1 MQTQVGPSE
10 PVEIESLKERE
21 KWIAFAEKL
30 LALCLEIQSAA
41 NVQITEKLFA
51 EPKILALALLCR
63 SFRNLKGVIAL
74 ASEGLVVEARTL
86 ARSCYENSFLVAGLI
101 EKGESFVEEMYDDD
115 VKSMRSRGEFVLED
129 GVEHD
134 MAKQLRARLDQ
145 LKAQRPKA
153 KLLNPKEALKDSVM
167 RRSYLFYSQLSSDAA
182 HPSVTALKRHMVRIE
197 EEGGW
202 VLGLDVQ
209 PVERGTEV
217 ADTVNIACNA
227 VLGTCVGVNQI
238 LGGTSVSPL
247 LQQLFNEYGAEN
259 PPHGVPQ
266 AA

>member
-1 MQTQVGPSE
+1 MRTQVGPSE

-41 NVQITEKLFA
+41 DVQITEKLFA

-86 ARSCYENSFLVAGLI
+86 ARSCYENSFLVAVLI

-129 GVEHD
+129 GAEQD
-134 MAKQLRARLDQ
+134 MAQKLRARLDQ
-145 LKAQRPKA
+145 LKAQRPKD
-153 KLLNPKEALKDSVM
+153 KLPNP
-167 RRSYLFYSQLSSDAA
+167 
-182 HPSVTALKRHMVRIE
+182 
-197 EEGGW
+197 
-202 VLGLDVQ
+202 
-209 PVERGTEV
+209 
-217 ADTVNIACNA
+217 
-227 VLGTCVGVNQI
+227 
-238 LGGTSVSPL
+238 
-247 LQQLFNEYGAEN
+247 
-259 PPHGVPQ
+259 
-266 AA
+266 

>member
-10 PVEIESLKERE
+10 PVEIGSLKERE
-21 KWIAFAEKL
+21 TWIAFAEKL

-41 NVQITEKLFA
+41 DVPITEKLFA

-63 SFRNLKGVIAL
+63 SFGNLKGVIAL
-74 ASEGLVVEARTL
+74 AREGLVVEARTL

-101 EKGESFVEEMYDDD
+101 EKGESFVEEMYDDE
-115 VKSMRSRGEFVLED
+115 VKSMQLRGEFVLED
-129 GVEHD
+129 GVEHE

-145 LKAQRPKA
+145 LKAKRPKA
-153 KLLNPKEALKDSVM
+153 KLLNPKKALKESVM

-182 HPSVTALKRHMVRIE
+182 HPSITALKRHMMRIE
-197 EEGGW
+197 EEAGW

-238 LGGTSVSPL
+238 LGGL
-247 LQQLFNEYGAEN
+247 
-259 PPHGVPQ
+259 
-266 AA
+266 AAPSAVVQRIRCP

>member
-1 MQTQVGPSE
+1 MRTQVGPSE

-41 NVQITEKLFA
+41 DVQITEKLFA

-115 VKSMRSRGEFVLED
+115 VKSMRSPVSDRS
-129 GVEHD
+129 
-134 MAKQLRARLDQ
+134 
-145 LKAQRPKA
+145 KAPA
-153 KLLNPKEALKDSVM
+153 SAT
-167 RRSYLFYSQLSSDAA
+167 RRTIATGLTIDPDTSSAGR
-182 HPSVTALKRHMVRIE
+182 TRR
-197 EEGGW
+197 
-202 VLGLDVQ
+202 
-209 PVERGTEV
+209 R
-217 ADTVNIACNA
+217 
-227 VLGTCVGVNQI
+227 
-238 LGGTSVSPL
+238 
-247 LQQLFNEYGAEN
+247 
-259 PPHGVPQ
+259 
-266 AA
+266 